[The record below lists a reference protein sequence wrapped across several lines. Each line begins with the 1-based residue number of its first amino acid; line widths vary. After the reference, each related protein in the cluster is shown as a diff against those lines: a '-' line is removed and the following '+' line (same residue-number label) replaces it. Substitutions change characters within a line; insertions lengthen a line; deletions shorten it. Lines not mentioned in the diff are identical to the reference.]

1 MDGQN
6 DKNDPNDQQPITFDK
21 IMGTVPEDLRKD
33 KSLETIKDQTS
44 LVKGYVSAQKL
55 IGSKISI
62 PGEKDEAGW
71 NELYGKL
78 GRPEAPEKYQV
89 ERPKLAEGMQY
100 DEALEK
106 EFVKAAHKIG
116 LSNKQANA
124 LIAWQNEM
132 GTKGMEKYG
141 QDMKSAEDTL
151 KKEWGNNYDTKISVA
166 QRVMN
171 EYADEQTSKF
181 LKNSGLDKNSTFLKF
196 IYEIGNILV
205 EDGGPPKGG
214 GGDGGA
220 NTIEAARKKRDALL
234 GDPVFSKRY
243 FNQRE
248 PGHQEAV
255 AEIFELNKVVFSGN

>member
-1 MDGQN
+1 MSDEKKDDN
-6 DKNDPNDQQPITFDK
+6 QQPITFDSV
-21 IMGTVPEDLRKD
+21 MATVPEDIRKD
-33 KSLETIKDQTS
+33 KSLESIKDVTS

-62 PGEKDEAGW
+62 PEEKDENGW

-89 ERPKLAEGMQY
+89 ERPKLAQGMQY
-100 DEALEK
+100 DEVLEK

-132 GTKGMEKYG
+132 GTKDMEKYG
-141 QDMKSAEDTL
+141 QGMKSAEETL
-151 KKEWGNNYDTKISVA
+151 KKEWGNNYDTKVSVA
-166 QRVMN
+166 QRIVK
-171 EYADEQTSKF
+171 EYADEQTVKF
-181 LKNSGLDKNSTFLKF
+181 LEKSGLGNNPAFIKF
-196 IYEIGNILV
+196 MYEIGNFLV
-205 EDGGPPKGG
+205 EDGEPPKGG
-214 GGDGGA
+214 GDDSA
-220 NTIEAARKKRDALL
+220 NTVEAAKKKRDALL

-248 PGHQEAV
+248 PGHKEAV
-255 AEIFELNKVVFSGN
+255 EEIFELNKVVFTGN